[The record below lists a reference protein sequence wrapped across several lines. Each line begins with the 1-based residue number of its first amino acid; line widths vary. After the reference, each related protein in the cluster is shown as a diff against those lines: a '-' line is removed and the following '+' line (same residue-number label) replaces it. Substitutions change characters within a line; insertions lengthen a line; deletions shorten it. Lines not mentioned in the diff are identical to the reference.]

1 MNGEIA
7 NMRNSLNQKKGKRAF
22 LIEQKEEAIT
32 DKQRFEE
39 LHTHCLQARSIVQT
53 VAENTQKH
61 IEYHISNL
69 VSMALASVFPDPYKF
84 DLRFVQRRNKTEA
97 DLIFSKNGNETDDIL
112 NTGGGGVADVASFA
126 LRIAQWSIKKTRP
139 VLLLDETFKFLHN
152 PVYQE
157 KASEMLKE
165 ISDKLGI
172 QIILVSDQDS
182 LINAADKTIKLKNN
196 KGISEVVI

>member
-1 MNGEIA
+1 MNGEIT
-7 NMRNSLNQKKGKRAF
+7 NMRNSLNQKKGKRTF
-22 LIEQKEEAIT
+22 LIEQKEEAII
-32 DKQRFEE
+32 DKQRYEE
-39 LHTHCLQARSIVQT
+39 LYTHCLQARSIVQT
-53 VAENTQKH
+53 VAEHTQKH

-112 NTGGGGVADVASFA
+112 NAGGGGVADVASFA

-152 PVYQE
+152 PTYQE
-157 KASEMLKE
+157 RASEMLKE
-165 ISDKLGI
+165 VSSKLGI